1 MNKRSHSRS
10 MVRSL
15 SGGLL
20 QFNVIF
26 ILTMENKQYVTHCPF
41 YIGDI
46 KADGFKTESGDYLM
60 SQTGSAETIG
70 EDESYARRFLR
81 SKAFKDIWGKGF
93 TPGTFEVLNPEQ
105 LKGQTRISGW
115 PPVIVGLYWHSRG
128 NKGNKRAFALTNG
141 LIIDALEERI
151 REAFGDTTTITE
163 RNEKL
168 SEYVSLLE
176 AENTDLRNNS
186 ECWQYIN
193 QELNQQL
200 EDLSEGMTEP
210 DHLEAE
216 NARLLR
222 ILREH
227 GINPY
232 SPQNYI

>member
-1 MNKRSHSRS
+1 M
-10 MVRSL
+10 
-15 SGGLL
+15 
-20 QFNVIF
+20 
-26 ILTMENKQYVTHCPF
+26 
-41 YIGDI
+41 
-46 KADGFKTESGDYLM
+46 
-60 SQTGSAETIG
+60 
-70 EDESYARRFLR
+70 
-81 SKAFKDIWGKGF
+81 
-93 TPGTFEVLNPEQ
+93 
-105 LKGQTRISGW
+105 
-115 PPVIVGLYWHSRG
+115 
-128 NKGNKRAFALTNG
+128 TNG

-151 REAFGDTTTITE
+151 REAFGDTATIKQ

-176 AENTDLRNNS
+176 AENTNLRNNS
-186 ECWQYIN
+186 ECWKCIN